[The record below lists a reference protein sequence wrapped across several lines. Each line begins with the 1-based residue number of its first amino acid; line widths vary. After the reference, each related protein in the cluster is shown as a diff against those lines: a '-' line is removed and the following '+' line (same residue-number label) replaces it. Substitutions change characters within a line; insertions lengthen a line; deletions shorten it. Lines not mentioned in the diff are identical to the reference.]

1 MQEPFT
7 IKREGQTVSK
17 RRRAK
22 GAEKRLF
29 PNGPSQKSQKGE
41 HSMTGQAEENLLQIF
56 SRGLRDILGPAVKQC
71 TELQEIRLRSGRPL
85 LVRAGGRE
93 YAVGEGGE
101 LLSAV
106 SETGPERGGTGRAL
120 VVSQREIEETLECAA
135 RYSLY
140 AFEDELRQ
148 GFLTVAGGHR
158 IGVAG
163 RAVTDG
169 SRVKAIKPVTCLNV
183 RVARQIRGCSDSVLP
198 YLIDRDRGELY
209 PVLILSPPCCGKT
222 TLLRDL
228 VRKISDGCGYMEG
241 KTVGIV
247 DERSEIAACFQGI
260 AQNDVGMRSDVLDG
274 CPKAQG
280 MMMLIR
286 SMAPQV
292 LAVDEIGGREDLEA
306 LRYAAGCGC
315 SLIATAH
322 GTSYQDVEA
331 KPAFRELF
339 RDRLFERILVLSGR
353 RGPGTVEQILD
364 GRGRDVCFNKTGGD
378 SPCDHILQCNGGRDG
393 GASVGAAGPVKAHSR
408 AGDPPEGGNPV
419 CQYAA
424 GGRI

>member
-1 MQEPFT
+1 M
-7 IKREGQTVSK
+7 
-17 RRRAK
+17 
-22 GAEKRLF
+22 
-29 PNGPSQKSQKGE
+29 
-41 HSMTGQAEENLLQIF
+41 
-56 SRGLRDILGPAVKQC
+56 
-71 TELQEIRLRSGRPL
+71 
-85 LVRAGGRE
+85 
-93 YAVGEGGE
+93 
-101 LLSAV
+101 
-106 SETGPERGGTGRAL
+106 
-120 VVSQREIEETLECAA
+120 
-135 RYSLY
+135 
-140 AFEDELRQ
+140 
-148 GFLTVAGGHR
+148 
-158 IGVAG
+158 
-163 RAVTDG
+163 
-169 SRVKAIKPVTCLNV
+169 
-183 RVARQIRGCSDSVLP
+183 VARQIRGCSDSVLP

-378 SPCDHILQCNGGRDG
+378 SPCDHLLQCNGGRDG
-393 GASVGAAGPVKAHSR
+393 GASVGAAGSVKAHSR

-419 CQYAA
+419 CQCAA

>member
-1 MQEPFT
+1 
-7 IKREGQTVSK
+7 
-17 RRRAK
+17 
-22 GAEKRLF
+22 
-29 PNGPSQKSQKGE
+29 
-41 HSMTGQAEENLLQIF
+41 MTGQAEENLLQIF

-169 SRVKAIKPVTCLNV
+169 SRVKAINPVTCLNV
-183 RVARQIRGCSDSVLP
+183 RVARQIRGCSVSVLP

-378 SPCDHILQCNGGRDG
+378 SPCDHLLQCNGGRDG

-419 CQYAA
+419 CQCAA